1 MYISE
6 EKLHNIARLFMDQ
19 FCFASASLDEW
30 LIENREEL
38 SDDERNLGYAILE
51 LFNDETDADRV

>member
-1 MYISE
+1 MDISE
-6 EKLHNIARLFMDQ
+6 EKLHNIARLFMGQ
-19 FCFASASLDEW
+19 FCFHSASLDEW

-51 LFNDETDADRV
+51 LFNN